1 MTSDRAYHALQER
14 LFVGHGKVIPELRRK
29 LPPDGSGKSAA
40 LRLAANVSVVDDV
53 VEDVGWVKSS
63 FSPDTACV
71 GEVEPVRQNKLLDD
85 AALAAGD
92 RERLDELGGGG

>member
-1 MTSDRAYHALQER
+1 
-14 LFVGHGKVIPELRRK
+14 
-29 LPPDGSGKSAA
+29 
-40 LRLAANVSVVDDV
+40 V